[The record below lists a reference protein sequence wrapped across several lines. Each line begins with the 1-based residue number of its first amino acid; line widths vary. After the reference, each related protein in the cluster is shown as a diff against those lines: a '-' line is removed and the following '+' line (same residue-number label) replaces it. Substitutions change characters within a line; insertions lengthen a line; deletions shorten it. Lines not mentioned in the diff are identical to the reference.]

1 MTKSENASHF
11 RWVVLAAVFIA
22 SVSSCMIMISFAPLI
37 GVIRDELKIS
47 AGTAS
52 LGFMSLHAIA
62 TAIACYICGIMF
74 ARYGIFKVLAA
85 AMFILIFSNA
95 SLPLF
100 GHGFWP
106 LVIIRI
112 IEGFGCSACIV
123 ATGPLCADW
132 FPKKEVGIA
141 NGTQSVGVSLG
152 MMLGLKLAP
161 VLAQH
166 ASSWQVGLAWLS
178 IGNCVSFTLIFL
190 VGLAARK
197 HMAESAQ
204 VQAETAAE
212 LGVSGGALSA
222 YVLTMAFWVGIICF
236 ACGTWTQA
244 AFNDLTPGYFAIAPP
259 VGVGIG
265 GASGA
270 VVAGNLFSIVLAA
283 GIIGSILS
291 GLLMDRVFGGR
302 AKPLILMGFTMIAVC
317 VALLMLPQ
325 VLGAPQ
331 VYRTTPLLAVCLF
344 LAGMGTPF
352 VNPMVLAF
360 GAKSFPPSVVPRVIG
375 VWGTVST
382 MSQGVG
388 VTVGALAL
396 KQTGNYH
403 LSLWIVSMVA
413 VLGFIVALFTP
424 KPKHAAAQ
432 VEAGVSATTA

>member
-1 MTKSENASHF
+1 
-11 RWVVLAAVFIA
+11 
-22 SVSSCMIMISFAPLI
+22 MIMISFAPLI
-37 GVIRDELKIS
+37 GVLRDELGIS

-62 TAIACYICGIMF
+62 TAIGCYISGILF
-74 ARYGIFKVLAA
+74 ARLGIFKVLAA
-85 AMFILIFSNA
+85 AMVILIVSNA

-132 FPKKEVGIA
+132 FPKREVGIA

-161 VLAQH
+161 ALAH
-166 ASSWQVGLAWLS
+166 SASSWQAGLAWLS
-178 IGNCVSFTLIFL
+178 VGNCVSFVLIVL
-190 VGLAARK
+190 VGIAAKK

-204 VQAETAAE
+204 VQAEVASE
-212 LGVSGGALSA
+212 VVSAGSGLSA
-222 YVLTMAFWVGIICF
+222 YVFTLPFIVGILCF

-259 VGVGIG
+259 VGVGLG
-265 GASGA
+265 GSIGA
-270 VVAGNLFSIVLAA
+270 VVAGNLFATVLAA

-291 GLLMDRVFGGR
+291 GILMDRVFGGR
-302 AKPLILMGFTMIAVC
+302 AKPLMLMGFGMIAIC
-317 VALLMLPQ
+317 VVLLILPQ
-325 VLGAPQ
+325 VYGQRP
-331 VYRTTPLLAVCLF
+331 PLQLCLF
-344 LAGMGTPF
+344 LTGMGTPF

-360 GAKSFPPSVVPRVIG
+360 GAKSFPPAMVPRVIG

-382 MSQGVG
+382 VSQGVG
-388 VTVGALAL
+388 VTVGAMAL
-396 KQTGNYH
+396 KSTGNYH

-413 VLGFIVALFTP
+413 TLGFVVALFTP
-424 KPKHAAAQ
+424 KAKHAAAH
-432 VEAGVSATTA
+432 VEAEVSATTA

>member
-1 MTKSENASHF
+1 MTKTEHASHF
-11 RWVVLAAVFIA
+11 RWVVLAAVFVA

-37 GVIRDELKIS
+37 GVIRDELGIS

-62 TAIACYICGIMF
+62 TAIGCYLCGILF

-161 VLAQH
+161 TFAH
-166 ASSWQVGLAWLS
+166 TASSWQAGLAWLS
-178 IGNCVSFTLIFL
+178 IGNCVSFTLIVL

-212 LGVSGGALSA
+212 LGVTGGSLST
-222 YVLTMAFWVGIICF
+222 YVLTMAFMVGIFCF

-265 GASGA
+265 GSMGA
-270 VVAGNLFSIVLAA
+270 MVAGNLFSIVLAA

-302 AKPLILMGFTMIAVC
+302 AKPLILMGFAMIAVC

-325 VLGAPQ
+325 VLGASQ
-331 VYRTTPLLAVCLF
+331 VSGTRPLLAVCLF
-344 LAGMGTPF
+344 LVGMGTPF

-360 GAKSFPPSVVPRVIG
+360 GAKSFPPNVVPRVIG

-396 KQTGNYH
+396 KSTGNYH
-403 LSLWIVSMVA
+403 MSLWIVSMVA
-413 VLGFIVALFTP
+413 TLGFIVALFVP
-424 KPKHAAAQ
+424 KPKHAAAHA
-432 VEAGVSATTA
+432 EAEVSATTA

>member
-1 MTKSENASHF
+1 MTKSEHASHF
-11 RWVVLAAVFIA
+11 RWVVLAAVFLA
-22 SVSSCMIMISFAPLI
+22 SVSSCMIMISFAPMI
-37 GVIRDELKIS
+37 GVLRDELRIS

-62 TAIACYICGIMF
+62 TAIGCYVSGILF
-74 ARYGIFKVLAA
+74 VRFGIFKVLAA

-132 FPKKEVGIA
+132 FPKREVGIA

-161 VLAQH
+161 VFAQH

-178 IGNCVSFTLIFL
+178 VGNCISFVLILL
-190 VGLAARK
+190 VGMAAKK

-212 LGVSGGALSA
+212 LGVSGGGFSS
-222 YVLTMAFWVGIICF
+222 YVLTLAFMVGIVCF

-265 GASGA
+265 GPAGA

-302 AKPLILMGFTMIAVC
+302 AKPLMLMGFAMIAVC
-317 VALLMLPQ
+317 VALLMLPPVYGQ
-325 VLGAPQ
+325 RAP
-331 VYRTTPLLAVCLF
+331 LAVCLF

-382 MSQGVG
+382 VSQGVG

-396 KQTGNYH
+396 KSTGNYH
-403 LSLWIVSMVA
+403 MSLWIVSMVA
-413 VLGFIVALFTP
+413 TLGFIVALFVP

-432 VEAGVSATTA
+432 VAAEVSATTA